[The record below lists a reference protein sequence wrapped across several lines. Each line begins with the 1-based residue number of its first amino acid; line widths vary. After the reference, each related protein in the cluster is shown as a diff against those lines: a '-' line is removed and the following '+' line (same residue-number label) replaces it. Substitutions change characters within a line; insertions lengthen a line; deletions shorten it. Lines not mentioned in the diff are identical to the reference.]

1 MKEKLIDFVN
11 DWQNVLTDDELEKI
25 VIILVKSLE
34 ENDKMQ
40 LSIKHQQLQEF
51 ILDKLII
58 KRSTIYNL
66 SDYKINCD
74 KLDKKQIVKKIINF
88 YEKS

>member
-11 DWQNVLTDDELEKI
+11 DWKNVLTDDELEEV

-51 ILDKLII
+51 ILDKL
-58 KRSTIYNL
+58 KNG
-66 SDYKINCD
+66 N
-74 KLDKKQIVKKIINF
+74 KQTK
-88 YEKS
+88 

>member
-11 DWQNVLTDDELEKI
+11 DWHNVLTDDELEKI

-51 ILDKLII
+51 ILDKL
-58 KRSTIYNL
+58 KNG
-66 SDYKINCD
+66 N
-74 KLDKKQIVKKIINF
+74 KQTK
-88 YEKS
+88 

>member
-11 DWQNVLTDDELEKI
+11 DWQNVLTDDDLEKI
-25 VIILVKSLE
+25 VVILVKSLE

-51 ILDKLII
+51 ILDKLE
-58 KRSTIYNL
+58 NG
-66 SDYKINCD
+66 N
-74 KLDKKQIVKKIINF
+74 KQTK
-88 YEKS
+88 

>member
-11 DWQNVLTDDELEKI
+11 DWHNVLTDDELEKI

-51 ILDKLII
+51 ILDKL
-58 KRSTIYNL
+58 KNG
-66 SDYKINCD
+66 N
-74 KLDKKQIVKKIINF
+74 KQTKWL
-88 YEKS
+88 YETLY

>member
-1 MKEKLIDFVN
+1 MKEKLIDFIN

-25 VIILVKSLE
+25 VVILVKSLE

-51 ILDKLII
+51 ILDKLE
-58 KRSTIYNL
+58 NG
-66 SDYKINCD
+66 N
-74 KLDKKQIVKKIINF
+74 KQTK
-88 YEKS
+88 

>member
-11 DWQNVLTDDELEKI
+11 DWKNVLTDDELEKI

-51 ILDKLII
+51 ILDKL
-58 KRSTIYNL
+58 KNG
-66 SDYKINCD
+66 N
-74 KLDKKQIVKKIINF
+74 KQTK
-88 YEKS
+88 

>member
-11 DWQNVLTDDELEKI
+11 DWKNVLTDDELEE
-25 VIILVKSLE
+25 VVVILVKSLE

-51 ILDKLII
+51 ILDKL
-58 KRSTIYNL
+58 KNG
-66 SDYKINCD
+66 N
-74 KLDKKQIVKKIINF
+74 KQTK
-88 YEKS
+88 

>member
-51 ILDKLII
+51 ILDKL
-58 KRSTIYNL
+58 KNG
-66 SDYKINCD
+66 N
-74 KLDKKQIVKKIINF
+74 KQTK
-88 YEKS
+88 

>member
-11 DWQNVLTDDELEKI
+11 DWKNVLTDDELENVV
-25 VIILVKSLE
+25 VILIKSLE

-51 ILDKLII
+51 ILDKL
-58 KRSTIYNL
+58 KNG
-66 SDYKINCD
+66 N
-74 KLDKKQIVKKIINF
+74 KQTK
-88 YEKS
+88 

>member
-25 VIILVKSLE
+25 VVILVKSLE

-51 ILDKLII
+51 ILDKLE
-58 KRSTIYNL
+58 NG
-66 SDYKINCD
+66 N
-74 KLDKKQIVKKIINF
+74 KQTK
-88 YEKS
+88 

>member
-11 DWQNVLTDDELEKI
+11 DWKNVLTDDELEKI

-51 ILDKLII
+51 ILDKLE
-58 KRSTIYNL
+58 NG
-66 SDYKINCD
+66 N
-74 KLDKKQIVKKIINF
+74 KQTK
-88 YEKS
+88 